1 MAYYHEVQRTQS
13 KYRSPKSKFRL
24 IWAHGELT
32 GMKRSDNLSNESFG
46 LNSEFDFTRFHKPVH
61 VGYTRYFRPT
71 STVCTTTKYSA
82 LHDSLLRETV
92 AARPLPVHTIRT
104 RTERD
109 GRTVARPG
117 IALRRSLQ
125 PAQQLRLNKSS
136 PTHRMPMA
144 AVRCNWPRSQTTHPC
159 TTKVDSHANRAS
171 KAAIQPSIVC
181 RLVVEPTCHWM
192 DCGATN
198 GQRLR

>member
-1 MAYYHEVQRTQS
+1 M
-13 KYRSPKSKFRL
+13 FRL

-32 GMKRSDNLSNESFG
+32 GMKRGGNLSTESFG
-46 LNSEFDFTRFHKPVH
+46 LNSGIDFTRFHKPVH
-61 VGYTRYFRPT
+61 VGYTRYFRPPY
-71 STVCTTTKYSA
+71 TVCTTTKYST

-125 PAQQLRLNKSS
+125 PAQQLRLNESS
-136 PTHRMPMA
+136 PTHRMPIGV
-144 AVRCNWPRSQTTHPC
+144 VRCNWPRSPTTHPR
-159 TTKVDSHANRAS
+159 TTKFDSHVHRAS
-171 KAAIQPSIVC
+171 KAAIQPLNVC

-198 GQRLR
+198 GQRMRLE